1 MRVVLVAR
9 THRELSGA
17 SLRTMFGFAHG
28 VWVTLVERRGL
39 VLDTRLVPAERGPER
54 PGTCVYLLAEG
65 RVVLHDVAGTCFDGP
80 SALILSESQLEGA
93 NGVRPVTFRLEGEPL
108 VVAELH
114 FASDDVVVAPASEPT
129 TVQLDPSCWVA
140 IEAALFAAGEGDDD
154 GCGEALRVLID
165 SLASS
170 GILRREAAVRA
181 RERLPF
187 ARLWG
192 AIRPLVER
200 LALSATLDQV
210 GDLAALSRR
219 QLDRHLKGF
228 FDAYPLVGGGF
239 RAATLHLRLKLAVLF
254 LSAEGATVD
263 AVARLVGYG
272 STDAMARAFRDAGAS
287 APSVVQAALR
297 R

>member
-1 MRVVLVAR
+1 MLIAR

-17 SLRTMFGFAHG
+17 SLRSTFGFAHG

-39 VLDTRLVPAERGPER
+39 VLDTRLVPAKRGPGR
-54 PGTCVYLLAEG
+54 PGSCVYLIAHGSLL
-65 RVVLHDVAGTCFDGP
+65 LHDAAGTRFHGP
-80 SALILSESQLEGA
+80 VALLLSEPQLEGA
-93 NGVRPVTFRLEGEPL
+93 DGARPLTFRLEGEPL

-114 FASDDVVVAPASEPT
+114 FASEDILVAPASDPL
-129 TVQLDPSCWVA
+129 TVKVDPSCWAAVA
-140 IEAALFAAGEGDDD
+140 GAVRAAREGDDA
-154 GCGEALRVLID
+154 GCSEALQAVID
-165 SLASS
+165 SLATA
-170 GILRREAAVRA
+170 GVVRHEAAVRA
-181 RERLPF
+181 RESLPF

-210 GDLAALSRR
+210 GDLATLSRR

-254 LSAEGATVD
+254 LSAEGASVD

-287 APSVVQAALR
+287 PPSVVQAALR